1 MQNPQNIQRALEKK
15 TQVGEAYTTYVQDYT
30 VKVIKSV

>member
-15 TQVGEAYTTYVQDYT
+15 SQVEAYTTYVQDYT